1 MEVTSIQ
8 LIPIRAQQGLIAF
21 AEVIL
26 DHCLLVS
33 SIGVHKRLDGKG
45 YRITFP
51 SKKVGERQVFL
62 CHPMT
67 PEFSKQLAQTISSK
81 AVELF
86 DK

>member
-1 MEVTSIQ
+1 MKVTSIQ
-8 LIPIRAQQGLIAF
+8 LIPVRAQKGLIAF

-26 DHCLLVS
+26 DNCLLVT

-51 SKKVGERQVFL
+51 TKKVGEKQMYLYR
-62 CHPMT
+62 PIT
-67 PEFSKQLAQTISSK
+67 PEFSKQLSQAITFR